1 MENKKIKSGLK
12 VDNDTREAIIKIM
25 KIKRTIAWTLYFI
38 SMFLVVGAFVFLILR
53 LPGGTPMY
61 YGLPLS
67 IVFLLVSIYTLSTSS
82 AVEKALKMNN
92 QSAFDEAM
100 SKWNKRNLLTF
111 GGYVIVTILLLI
123 IAIVEIIVIISYA

>member
-1 MENKKIKSGLK
+1 MENKERIRGLK

-25 KIKRTIAWTLYFI
+25 KMKRTIAWTMYFV
-38 SMFLVVGAFVFLILR
+38 SMSLVVGAFVFLILR
-53 LPGGTPMY
+53 WPGGTPMY

-100 SKWNKRNLLTF
+100 SKWSKRSLLTF
-111 GGYVIVTILLLI
+111 GGYVIVIVLLLMI
-123 IAIVEIIVIISYA
+123 VIVEIISMFI